1 MITLPYKLLAIAVL
15 CAASA
20 FGLHTWTTSLVAKG
34 DTAGYARRAAE
45 DAAAIETQKNDAAT
59 TLALETAKT
68 TATEKALQQATEKQD
83 LQDAKH
89 KTDTDVLA
97 ARLRALAGPAG
108 RLRDPN
114 AAPDGC
120 GRGSSGAQ
128 GPTATAPADRPDDPD
143 QAGGLLSA
151 ELSGLLQS
159 RLADA
164 EAISAAYTS
173 CRADA
178 YTVRG
183 TAPPPD

>member
-1 MITLPYKLLAIAVL
+1 MIPLPYKLLAAALAIAAL
-15 CAASA
+15 LAALFFA
-20 FGLHTWTTSLVAKG
+20 EQHVEGL
-34 DTAGYARRAAE
+34 GYDRRAAE
-45 DAAAIETQKNDAAT
+45 DAAAIEKQKAEAAT
-59 TLALETAKT
+59 TLAAE
-68 TATEKALQQATEKQD
+68 TEKTRLLEKSLQRATQKQD
-83 LQDAKH
+83 LQDAKQ
-89 KTDTDVLA
+89 KTETDVLA

-120 GRGSSGAQ
+120 GRGGSSAPGAD
-128 GPTATAPADRPDDPD
+128 PAAPADRPDDSTE
-143 QAGGLLSA
+143 AGGLLSA

-164 EAISAAYTS
+164 EAISAAYSS

-183 TAPPPD
+183 TTPPPP